1 VFKEGMKLFSFLT
14 KSLKNFLR
22 IIKVDQIFYSTKE
35 FWLWY
40 RRDFTGNSPN
50 LIKKRVLRK
59 LSNGTIWIE
68 TGTYYGGTARYLS
81 RFASKVFTIE
91 PSQVLFQTALRKSK
105 KFRNIEF
112 LNGTSEEMLSKIL
125 DLIPSGSR
133 INLWL
138 DGHYSEG
145 NTYLGKISTP
155 IKSELSSIELYRGK
169 FKDITIFID
178 DVRCF
183 NPTIDAYKEYP
194 DLNYLVNWSNK
205 YDFDWHIE
213 HDIFIM
219 KKK

>member
-1 VFKEGMKLFSFLT
+1 MKLISFLT

-22 IIKVDQIFYSTKE
+22 IIKVDEIFYSTKE
-35 FWLWY
+35 FWFWY

-50 LIKKRVLRK
+50 LIKKRILRK
-59 LSNGTIWIE
+59 LSNGAIWIE

-81 RFASKVFTIE
+81 KFSSKVFTIE
-91 PSQVLFQTALRKSK
+91 PSQVLFQTAIRKSK

-112 LNGTSEEMLSKIL
+112 LNGTSEEMLSKTL
-125 DLIPSGSR
+125 
-133 INLWL
+133 
-138 DGHYSEG
+138 EG

-155 IKSELSSIELYRGK
+155 IKLELSSIELYRGK